1 MGNKRV
7 TSLYIRL
14 NDNRLID
21 IEQDK
26 FRQRLD
32 RLHSNWSKLIQKN
45 KKELDVGKHTSSET
59 LKYMNLLLL

>member
-45 KKELDVGKHTSSET
+45 KKVYLTVTITNIILGNIKEK
-59 LKYMNLLLL
+59 

>member
-26 FRQRLD
+26 FRQKLD

-45 KKELDVGKHTSSET
+45 KKELDVGKT
-59 LKYMNLLLL
+59 Y